1 MFLTRILEKTE
12 YTLVRGTLD
21 REITSLVYDSR
32 KVEDGSLFVC
42 ISGTKID
49 AHFFLADVARNGAA
63 AVVIEKPW
71 LELSEVIRRA
81 LVDAGV
87 TVLQVPLARAA
98 LASLSAAWFDYP
110 MDKMTVVGV
119 TGTKGKTTVTHMIVS
134 ILKAAGRNPGLI
146 GTNGVKIGD
155 THFDT
160 TLTTPESY
168 TLQYFGAKMVEAG
181 VDSVVMEVSSS
192 GLKFHRV
199 DGISFDYG
207 VFTNLSPD
215 HIGGLEHPDFADY
228 RASKA
233 MLFRRCRE
241 GILNADDENY
251 LAMVKNA
258 TCKIISFGA
267 DPADD
272 YSLTEVKYEK
282 RNDKL
287 GCDVKVDGIHH
298 LEFFADMPGLFNVY
312 NAMAAAVTADRMGI
326 PEEAITQGL
335 ADVRVDGRMEEV
347 YANGDFSVIVDYAHN
362 GLSARTLLETLRS
375 YKPKRLV
382 VVFGCGGNRDPHRR
396 YEMGA
401 AAGKYADL
409 SIITEDN
416 SRFEKAEDII
426 RDIHIGFDPTGSAF
440 VDIPDRRQAIRY
452 AISHAEKGDIIA
464 VIGKGHEDYQEIEG
478 VRHHFSDKEE
488 ILEAVKLL
496 YGEN

>member
-1 MFLTRILEKTE
+1 MYLTKLLEKTE

-21 REITSLVYDSR
+21 REIASLVYDSR
-32 KVEDGSLFVC
+32 KVGEGSLFVC
-42 ISGTKID
+42 ISGTKVD

-87 TVLQVPLARAA
+87 TVLQVKMARVA
-98 LASLSAAWFDYP
+98 LASLSATWFGYP

-119 TGTKGKTTVTHMIVS
+119 TGTKGKTTVAHMIVS
-134 ILKAAGRNPGLI
+134 ILKAAGRNPGII
-146 GTNGVKIGD
+146 GTNGVRINGV
-155 THFDT
+155 HYDT

-168 TLQYFGAKMVEAG
+168 TLQYYAAKMVEEG

-207 VFTNLSPD
+207 LFTNLSPD

-233 MLFRRCRE
+233 LLFQRCKE

-251 LAMVKNA
+251 LAMVKDA
-258 TCKIISFGA
+258 TCRIVSFGA

-287 GCDVKVDGIHH
+287 GCDIKVDGIHH

-312 NAMAAAVTADRMGI
+312 NAMAAAVTADRMGL
-326 PEEAITQGL
+326 PEEAITRGL
-335 ADVRVDGRMEEV
+335 ADVDVDGRMEEV

-426 RDIHIGFDPTGSAF
+426 RDIHIGLDPTGAEY

>member
-1 MFLTRILEKTE
+1 MYLAKLLEKTE

-21 REITSLVYDSR
+21 REIGSLVYDSR
-32 KVEDGSLFVC
+32 KVEEGSLFVC
-42 ISGTKID
+42 ISGTKVD

-87 TVLQVPLARAA
+87 TVLQVGQARAA
-98 LASLSAAWFDYP
+98 LASLSATWFDYP
-110 MDKMTVVGV
+110 MEKMTVVGV
-119 TGTKGKTTVTHMIVS
+119 TGTKGKTTVTHMIAS
-134 ILKAAGRNPGLI
+134 ILEAAGKNPGII
-146 GTNGVKIGD
+146 GTNGVRINGV
-155 THFDT
+155 HYNT

-168 TLQYFGAKMVEAG
+168 SLQYYAAQMVNAG

-199 DGISFDYG
+199 DGIIFDYG

-251 LAMVKNA
+251 LAMVKDA
-258 TCKIISFGA
+258 TCRIITFGA
-267 DPADD
+267 DPSED
-272 YSLTEVKYEK
+272 YRLTEVKYEK

-287 GCDVKVDGIHH
+287 GCDVKVDGRNH

-326 PEEAITQGL
+326 PAEAIRQGL

-347 YANGDFSVIVDYAHN
+347 YSNGDWSVIVDYAHN

-416 SRFEKAEDII
+416 SRYEKPEEII
-426 RDIHIGFDPTGSAF
+426 KDIHIGFDPTGSDY
-440 VDIPDRRQAIRY
+440 VDIPDRRKAIRY
-452 AISHAEKGDIIA
+452 AIEHAQKGDIIA

-496 YGEN
+496 YGEG

>member
-1 MFLTRILEKTE
+1 MFLTKILEKTE

-326 PEEAITQGL
+326 PEKAITRGL

>member
-1 MFLTRILEKTE
+1 MYLTKLLEKTE

-21 REITSLVYDSR
+21 REIASLVYDSR

-42 ISGTKID
+42 ISGTKVD

-87 TVLQVPLARAA
+87 TVLQVKMARAA

-134 ILKAAGRNPGLI
+134 ILKAAGRNPGII
-146 GTNGVKIGD
+146 GTNGVRINGV
-155 THFDT
+155 HYDT

-168 TLQYFGAKMVEAG
+168 TLQYYAAKMVEAG

-199 DGISFDYG
+199 DGIFFDYG

-233 MLFRRCRE
+233 LLFQRCRE

-251 LAMVKNA
+251 LAMVKDA

-272 YSLTEVKYEK
+272 YSLAEVKYEK

-312 NAMAAAVTADRMGI
+312 NAMAAAVTADRMGL
-326 PEEAITQGL
+326 PEEAITRGL

-426 RDIHIGFDPTGSAF
+426 RDIHIGLDPTGAAF
-440 VDIPDRRQAIRY
+440 IDIPDRREAIRY
-452 AISHAEKGDIIA
+452 AIGHAEKGDIIA

>member
-287 GCDVKVDGIHH
+287 GCDVKV
-298 LEFFADMPGLFNVY
+298 
-312 NAMAAAVTADRMGI
+312 AM
-326 PEEAITQGL
+326 
-335 ADVRVDGRMEEV
+335 
-347 YANGDFSVIVDYAHN
+347 
-362 GLSARTLLETLRS
+362 
-375 YKPKRLV
+375 
-382 VVFGCGGNRDPHRR
+382 
-396 YEMGA
+396 
-401 AAGKYADL
+401 
-409 SIITEDN
+409 SIM
-416 SRFEKAEDII
+416 RW
-426 RDIHIGFDPTGSAF
+426 
-440 VDIPDRRQAIRY
+440 RQP
-452 AISHAEKGDIIA
+452 
-464 VIGKGHEDYQEIEG
+464 
-478 VRHHFSDKEE
+478 
-488 ILEAVKLL
+488 
-496 YGEN
+496 

>member
-1 MFLTRILEKTE
+1 MFLTKILEKTE

-199 DGISFDYG
+199 DGIAFDYG

-326 PEEAITQGL
+326 PEEAITRGL

>member
-1 MFLTRILEKTE
+1 MYLTKLLEKTE

-21 REITSLVYDSR
+21 REIASLVYDSR
-32 KVEDGSLFVC
+32 KVGEGSLFVC
-42 ISGTKID
+42 ISGTKVD

-87 TVLQVPLARAA
+87 TVLQVKMARVA
-98 LASLSAAWFDYP
+98 LASLSATWFGYP

-119 TGTKGKTTVTHMIVS
+119 TGTKGKTTVAHMIVS
-134 ILKAAGRNPGLI
+134 ILKAAGRNPGII
-146 GTNGVKIGD
+146 GTNGVRINGV
-155 THFDT
+155 HYDT

-168 TLQYFGAKMVEAG
+168 TLQYYAAKMVEEG

-207 VFTNLSPD
+207 LFTNLSPD

-233 MLFRRCRE
+233 LLFQRCKE

-251 LAMVKNA
+251 LAMVKDA
-258 TCKIISFGA
+258 TCRIVSFGA

-287 GCDVKVDGIHH
+287 GCDIKVDGIHH

-312 NAMAAAVTADRMGI
+312 NAMAAAVTADRMGL
-326 PEEAITQGL
+326 PEEAITRGL
-335 ADVRVDGRMEEV
+335 ADVHVDGRMEEV
-347 YANGDFSVIVDYAHN
+347 YANGDFSVIVDYAHH

-426 RDIHIGFDPTGSAF
+426 RDIHIGLDPTGAEY

>member
-1 MFLTRILEKTE
+1 MYLTKLLEKTD

-21 REITSLVYDSR
+21 REIASLVYDSR

-42 ISGTKID
+42 ISGTKVD

-87 TVLQVPLARAA
+87 TVLQVKMARVA
-98 LASLSAAWFDYP
+98 LASLSATWFDYP
-110 MDKMTVVGV
+110 MNRMTVVGV
-119 TGTKGKTTVTHMIVS
+119 TGTKGKTTVAHMIVS
-134 ILKAAGRNPGLI
+134 ILKAAGRNPGII

-155 THFDT
+155 THYDT

-168 TLQYFGAKMVEAG
+168 TLQYYAAKMVEAG

-207 VFTNLSPD
+207 LFTNLSPD

-233 MLFRRCRE
+233 LLFQRCKE

-251 LAMVKNA
+251 LAMVKDA
-258 TCKIISFGA
+258 TCRIISFGA

-287 GCDVKVDGIHH
+287 GCDIKLDGIHH

-312 NAMAAAVTADRMGI
+312 NAMAAAVTADRMGL
-326 PEEAITQGL
+326 PEEAITRGL

-347 YANGDFSVIVDYAHN
+347 YANDDFSVIVDYAHN

-426 RDIHIGFDPTGSAF
+426 RDIHIGLDPTGAKF
-440 VDIPDRRQAIRY
+440 VDIPDRREAIRY
-452 AISHAEKGDIIA
+452 AIGHAEKGDIIA

-488 ILEAVKLL
+488 IMEAVKLL

>member
-1 MFLTRILEKTE
+1 MFLTKILEKTE

-326 PEEAITQGL
+326 PEEAITRGL

-464 VIGKGHEDYQEIEG
+464 VIGKGHEDYQDIEG

>member
-1 MFLTRILEKTE
+1 MYLTKLLEKTD

-21 REITSLVYDSR
+21 REIASLVYDSR
-32 KVEDGSLFVC
+32 KVEEGSLFVC
-42 ISGTKID
+42 ISGTKVD

-87 TVLQVPLARAA
+87 TVLQVKMARVA
-98 LASLSAAWFDYP
+98 LASLSATWFGYP
-110 MDKMTVVGV
+110 MNKMTVVGV

-134 ILKAAGRNPGLI
+134 ILQAAGRNPGII
-146 GTNGVKIGD
+146 GTNGVKINGV
-155 THFDT
+155 HYDT

-168 TLQYFGAKMVEAG
+168 TLQYFAAKMLEEG

-233 MLFRRCRE
+233 LLFRRCKE

-251 LAMVKNA
+251 LAMIKDA
-258 TCKIISFGA
+258 TCRIISFGA

-312 NAMAAAVTADRMGI
+312 NAMAAAVTADRMGL
-326 PEEAITQGL
+326 PEEAITRGL

-375 YKPKRLV
+375 YQPKRLV

-426 RDIHIGFDPTGSAF
+426 RDIHIGLDPTGAEY

-496 YGEN
+496 YGGN

>member
-1 MFLTRILEKTE
+1 MFLTKILEKTE

-199 DGISFDYG
+199 DGIAFDYG

-233 MLFRRCRE
+233 LLFRRCKE

-258 TCKIISFGA
+258 TCKVISFGA

-287 GCDVKVDGIHH
+287 GCDVKVDGVHH

>member
-1 MFLTRILEKTE
+1 MFLTKILEKTE

-233 MLFRRCRE
+233 LLFRRCRE

-326 PEEAITQGL
+326 PEEAITRGL

>member
-1 MFLTRILEKTE
+1 MYLTKLLEKTD

-21 REITSLVYDSR
+21 REIASLVYDSR
-32 KVEDGSLFVC
+32 KVEEGSLFVC
-42 ISGTKID
+42 ISGTKVD

-87 TVLQVPLARAA
+87 TVLQVKMARVA
-98 LASLSAAWFDYP
+98 LASLSATWLGYP
-110 MDKMTVVGV
+110 MNKMTVVGV

-134 ILKAAGRNPGLI
+134 ILQAAGRNPGII
-146 GTNGVKIGD
+146 GTNGVKINGV
-155 THFDT
+155 HYDT

-168 TLQYFGAKMVEAG
+168 TLQYFAAKMLEEG

-233 MLFRRCRE
+233 LLFRRCKE

-251 LAMVKNA
+251 LAMIKDA
-258 TCKIISFGA
+258 TCRIISFGA

-312 NAMAAAVTADRMGI
+312 NAMAAAVTADRMGL
-326 PEEAITQGL
+326 PEEAITRGL

-375 YKPKRLV
+375 YQPKRLV

-426 RDIHIGFDPTGSAF
+426 RDIHIGLDPTGAEY

-496 YGEN
+496 YGGN

>member
-1 MFLTRILEKTE
+1 MFLTKILEKTE

>member
-1 MFLTRILEKTE
+1 
-12 YTLVRGTLD
+12 
-21 REITSLVYDSR
+21 
-32 KVEDGSLFVC
+32 
-42 ISGTKID
+42 
-49 AHFFLADVARNGAA
+49 
-63 AVVIEKPW
+63 
-71 LELSEVIRRA
+71 
-81 LVDAGV
+81 
-87 TVLQVPLARAA
+87 
-98 LASLSAAWFDYP
+98 
-110 MDKMTVVGV
+110 
-119 TGTKGKTTVTHMIVS
+119 
-134 ILKAAGRNPGLI
+134 
-146 GTNGVKIGD
+146 
-155 THFDT
+155 
-160 TLTTPESY
+160 
-168 TLQYFGAKMVEAG
+168 
-181 VDSVVMEVSSS
+181 
-192 GLKFHRV
+192 
-199 DGISFDYG
+199 
-207 VFTNLSPD
+207 
-215 HIGGLEHPDFADY
+215 
-228 RASKA
+228 
-233 MLFRRCRE
+233 
-241 GILNADDENY
+241 
-251 LAMVKNA
+251 
-258 TCKIISFGA
+258 
-267 DPADD
+267 
-272 YSLTEVKYEK
+272 
-282 RNDKL
+282 
-287 GCDVKVDGIHH
+287 
-298 LEFFADMPGLFNVY
+298 
-312 NAMAAAVTADRMGI
+312 MGI